1 VLQKDGLAWLGSD
14 PIADH
19 HSWLISYRP
28 PSWFG
33 GQCCSGIFLAYSQG
47 TACHPEPPSTAPAHT
62 MVSFDEA
69 LIKHIGQFGPG
80 QWRILSASSLCLIA
94 NAAAFFFWTL
104 ATVNPV
110 QNHSWE
116 CVNPTDSACQ
126 AVKQQELPSRQAFCA
141 LPAGSTRW
149 TSQGACRQLGR
160 CRSNPAVYELLCMV
174 HPPFSTSTHW

>member
-1 VLQKDGLAWLGSD
+1 
-14 PIADH
+14 
-19 HSWLISYRP
+19 
-28 PSWFG
+28 
-33 GQCCSGIFLAYSQG
+33 
-47 TACHPEPPSTAPAHT
+47 
-62 MVSFDEA
+62 MVTFDEA
-69 LIKHIGQFGPG
+69 LTKHIGQFGPG
-80 QWRILSASSLCLIA
+80 QWRILSASSLCLIS

-149 TSQGACRQLGR
+149 TSEGA
-160 CRSNPAVYELLCMV
+160 SSWSAVAA
-174 HPPFSTSTHW
+174 S